1 MMGKTTIKEIESKW
15 RNFWF
20 WFWLSSWLFPW
31 WHVRTSPKRVETHFL
46 SRRKQDRMKNNS
58 DRKGLQLCTFTSS
71 QKGAKGH
78 LESSLRATGVLLSA
92 YLPVNWGGWAGR
104 NFRSLPF
111 QTCHES
117 VSRGIY
123 SSTSY
128 TPPEGKYTRWPP
140 FYQAFPSVISQRRLN
155 FTINSND
162 FQSRISSLPTPPV
175 NLLSMQIFW
184 PLLRPNE

>member
-1 MMGKTTIKEIESKW
+1 MADDGKKKKDKGPHCRLAVW
-15 RNFWF
+15 MNG
-20 WFWLSSWLFPW
+20 
-31 WHVRTSPKRVETHFL
+31 KRQAVG
-46 SRRKQDRMKNNS
+46 RRQQGRMKNNG

-78 LESSLRATGVLLSA
+78 LESSLRATVVFLSA

-117 VSRGIY
+117 VSRGTH

-128 TPPEGKYTRWPP
+128 TPPEGNYTRWPP

-155 FTINSND
+155 FTSND
-162 FQSRISSLPTPPV
+162 FQSRIASLPTPAG

-184 PLLRPNE
+184 ALLRPNDWETH